1 VRYLVK
7 EGVYRMP
14 KDDVAITTASPCKKR
29 EGFST
34 WKGKSQRIAE
44 KGGRV
49 YVYVGISIKNYCL
62 YHSISCSLGSPH

>member
-7 EGVYRMP
+7 ESVYLMP

-34 WKGKSQRIAE
+34 WEGKSQGIAE

-49 YVYVGISIKNYCL
+49 YVGISIK
-62 YHSISCSLGSPH
+62 ITVFTTRSLAL